1 MLGRLILIFIFV
13 PLADLVLLMVLSQYI
28 GWQVSVALV
37 ILSGIIGAYLARRSS
52 LAVFQKL
59 RTKMSQGQM
68 SSDLIS
74 DGAMIL
80 FAAGLLLTPGFITDA
95 VGLSLLFPGCRRVY
109 KRWLTG
115 WFKKHFKF
123 QVITPSNPAQSPWDD
138 GQTVDGQVARDRET
152 TVEQPEKI
160 ETGSG
165 NSGMND
171 S

>member
-1 MLGRLILIFIFV
+1 VLGRLILLFILV

-28 GWQVSVALV
+28 GWQISVALV

-52 LAVFQKL
+52 MAVFQKL

-68 SSDLIS
+68 SPDLLS

-80 FAAGLLLTPGFITDA
+80 FAAGLLLTPGFITDV
-95 VGLSLLFPGCRRVY
+95 VGLSLLFPACRGVY

-123 QVITPSNPAQSPWDD
+123 QVLTPANMPQSPRDD
-138 GQTVDGQVARDRET
+138 GRTVDGEVVRHHNPHRE
-152 TVEQPEKI
+152 PPDKI
-160 ETGSG
+160 ETVADQNGINEG
-165 NSGMND
+165 
-171 S
+171 